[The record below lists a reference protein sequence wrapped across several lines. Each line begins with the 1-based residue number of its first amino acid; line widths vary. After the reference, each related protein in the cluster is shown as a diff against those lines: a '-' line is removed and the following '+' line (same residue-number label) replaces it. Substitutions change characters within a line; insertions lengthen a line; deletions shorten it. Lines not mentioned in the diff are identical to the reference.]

1 MEVSIM
7 THHTHTVKPR
17 PSAELGLV
25 NVDARFAAEFSLLA
39 DVDPEVLNLR
49 SELADNAM
57 ELRAAQIRA
66 TAAEAER
73 DAAVKTAAR
82 LQKTAGHLA
91 QLGAWEAERAQLL
104 GVLARMVAAVMNGD
118 AEQLS
123 EALDLLDAE
132 DIQVPVSRGS
142 LAVAA

>member
-1 MEVSIM
+1 M

-17 PSAELGLV
+17 PSAELGPAD
-25 NVDARFAAEFSLLA
+25 VDARFAAEFSLLA

-57 ELRAAQIRA
+57 DLRAAQTRA

-82 LQKTAGHLA
+82 LQKAAGHLA

-132 DIQVPVSRGS
+132 GIQVPVSRRA